1 MLTKPPSNG
10 ICSRISP
17 EFAFRSFLHGTKS
30 NQFHPPWRICIYSW
44 CILQAGG
51 DRDEHSSYL
60 QVWQQPSRALAK
72 AISLSGQPGGNPSPR
87 GRDRAKRAKAQSGSR
102 VCRTG
107 GHAERL
113 YVPRAARPTTPEAGC
128 TMKTRYMLD
137 TNMCIYI
144 AKHRPPEV
152 RARFERLKP
161 GQLVMSAITYG
172 ELYYGAS
179 KSSQQAKA
187 LAQLQELV
195 QDIPVEE
202 LDSRASEAY
211 GEIRATLEK
220 EGRLI
225 GNNDLWIGA
234 HALALNLTLATN
246 NEREFKRIPGLLL
259 ENWTK

>member
-1 MLTKPPSNG
+1 
-10 ICSRISP
+10 
-17 EFAFRSFLHGTKS
+17 
-30 NQFHPPWRICIYSW
+30 
-44 CILQAGG
+44 
-51 DRDEHSSYL
+51 
-60 QVWQQPSRALAK
+60 
-72 AISLSGQPGGNPSPR
+72 
-87 GRDRAKRAKAQSGSR
+87 
-102 VCRTG
+102 
-107 GHAERL
+107 
-113 YVPRAARPTTPEAGC
+113 
-128 TMKTRYMLD
+128 MKTRYMLD

-144 AKHRPPEV
+144 AKQRPPEV

-246 NEREFKRIPGLLL
+246 NEREFKRIPGLSL